1 MTAELLEQTLGRTV
15 RARRVAAN
23 LTQVELA
30 ERANLSV
37 GAVQHLETGAGA
49 TIATLVKVLRVLG
62 AEAWLDQLAPP
73 APQFSPLQALQQQQR
88 AQRASAPRQRV
99 SRTRAAG

>member
-1 MTAELLEQTLGRTV
+1 MATELMEQTLGRNV

-49 TIATLVKVLRVLG
+49 TITTLVKVLQVLG
-62 AEAWLDQLAPP
+62 SEAWLDQLAP

-88 AQRASAPRQRV
+88 AAVPRQRV
-99 SRTRAAG
+99 RRPQASG

>member
-1 MTAELLEQTLGRTV
+1 MTTEQLEQTLGRNV
-15 RARRVAAN
+15 RALRIAAD

-37 GAVQHLETGAGA
+37 GALKHLETGAGA

-62 AEAWLDQLAPP
+62 AEAWLDQLAPV

-88 AQRASAPRQRV
+88 QQRAVAPRQRV
-99 SRTRAAG
+99 RRTQASG